1 MECLVY
7 TGIML
12 QVSKVEEERVAIE
25 RRYKEV
31 VEQGRAEVTRLQ
43 QEAARTAASLD
54 KASRCEAE
62 ARAQLED
69 KERLLARLRE
79 ELDRRVGDLQLEVV
93 EVTAAKQQLE
103 REVNTV
109 RLRLEREKSDGGMEA
124 ERLQAEVGAVR
135 ARLRAAEDSLV
146 EQRGQNMQLVEAAA
160 ALETDLINEKH
171 RREAAEKRKLEE
183 VTRLKTER
191 SEEVEKLRLERISKE
206 KKLRRDNEQLED
218 LIRRQ
223 RGVITELKA
232 QCREVAARF
241 EDSHGGWQQER
252 AGLRGEVAELGQQ
265 LQRLEERSLEQA
277 RLHQGLLGQISS
289 LQEARSQTQ
298 VSRISSHQQQQ
309 QQSGHHPED
318 KVRGITRRKVAAI
331 KVERAGKVKHLIS
344 SVN

>member
-1 MECLVY
+1 M
-7 TGIML
+7 
-12 QVSKVEEERVAIE
+12 QVSKVEEERLAIE

-31 VEQGRAEVTRLQ
+31 VDQGRAEVTRLQ
-43 QEAARTAASLD
+43 QEAARTAASMD
-54 KASRCEAE
+54 KASRGEAE

-223 RGVITELKA
+223 RSVISELKA

-252 AGLRGEVAELGQQ
+252 AGLRAEVAELGQQ

-298 VSRISSHQQQQ
+298 LSKISGHQHLSKISSQQQR

-318 KVRGITRRKVAAI
+318 KIRGITRRKVAAI
-331 KVERAGKVKHLIS
+331 KIERAGKVKHLIS

>member
-1 MECLVY
+1 M
-7 TGIML
+7 

-25 RRYKEV
+25 RRYKEMV
-31 VEQGRAEVTRLQ
+31 DQGRAEVTRLQ
-43 QEAARTAASLD
+43 QEAARTAATLD
-54 KASRCEAE
+54 KASRGEAE

-223 RGVITELKA
+223 RGVISELKA

-252 AGLRGEVAELGQQ
+252 AGLRAEVAELGQQ

-277 RLHQGLLGQISS
+277 RLHQGLLGQISC
-289 LQEARSQTQ
+289 LQEARSQQ
-298 VSRISSHQQQQ
+298 QISRISGHQHLSKISSQQQQ

-318 KVRGITRRKVAAI
+318 KIRGITRRKVAAI
-331 KVERAGKVKHLIS
+331 KIERAGKVKHLIS

>member
-1 MECLVY
+1 M
-7 TGIML
+7 

-25 RRYKEV
+25 RRYKEMV
-31 VEQGRAEVTRLQ
+31 DQGRAEVTRLQ
-43 QEAARTAASLD
+43 QEAARTAATLD
-54 KASRCEAE
+54 KASRGEAE

-223 RGVITELKA
+223 RSVISELKA

-252 AGLRGEVAELGQQ
+252 AGLRAEVAELGQQ

-298 VSRISSHQQQQ
+298 LSRISGHQHLSKISSQQQQ

-318 KVRGITRRKVAAI
+318 KIRGITRRKVAAI
-331 KVERAGKVKHLIS
+331 KIERAGKVKHLIS

>member
-1 MECLVY
+1 M
-7 TGIML
+7 

-31 VEQGRAEVTRLQ
+31 VDQGRAEVTRLQ
-43 QEAARTAASLD
+43 QEAARTAATLD
-54 KASRCEAE
+54 KASRAEAE

-223 RGVITELKA
+223 RSVISELKA

-252 AGLRGEVAELGQQ
+252 AGLRAEVAELGQQ

-298 VSRISSHQQQQ
+298 LSRISSHQHLSKISSQPQQ

-318 KVRGITRRKVAAI
+318 KIRGITRRKVAAI
-331 KVERAGKVKHLIS
+331 KIERAGKVKHLIS

>member
-1 MECLVY
+1 M
-7 TGIML
+7 
-12 QVSKVEEERVAIE
+12 QVSKVEEERLAIE

-31 VEQGRAEVTRLQ
+31 VDQGRAEVTRLQ
-43 QEAARTAASLD
+43 QEAARTAATLD
-54 KASRCEAE
+54 KASRGEAE

-223 RGVITELKA
+223 RSVISELKA

-252 AGLRGEVAELGQQ
+252 AGLRAEVAELGQQ

-277 RLHQGLLGQISS
+277 RLHQGLLGQISC

-298 VSRISSHQQQQ
+298 LSRISSHQHLSKISSQQ

-318 KVRGITRRKVAAI
+318 KIRSITRRKVAAI
-331 KVERAGKVKHLIS
+331 KIERAGKVKHLIS

>member
-1 MECLVY
+1 M
-7 TGIML
+7 
-12 QVSKVEEERVAIE
+12 QVSKVEEEKLAIE

-31 VEQGRAEVTRLQ
+31 VDQGRAEVTRLQ
-43 QEAARTAASLD
+43 QEAARTAATLD
-54 KASRCEAE
+54 KASRGEAE

-223 RGVITELKA
+223 RSVISELKA

-252 AGLRGEVAELGQQ
+252 AGLRAEVAELGQQ

-277 RLHQGLLGQISS
+277 RLHQGLLGQISC

-298 VSRISSHQQQQ
+298 LSRISGHQQLSKISSHQQQ

-318 KVRGITRRKVAAI
+318 KIRGITRRKVAAI
-331 KVERAGKVKHLIS
+331 KIERAGKVKHLIS